1 MIGRTDP
8 WIHALQYYPARVSGM
23 GNNRFFST
31 RVSSFMRARTRVS
44 SRSLSYQASS
54 RSIHGPGR
62 GVSSNSY
69 IRSANRDR
77 RDADCC
83 LAQQMDLLIKN
94 KSWQHHLYLKSI
106 LRFFRVGRTYRIIHV
121 SVNSYIRS
129 AYRAPRD
136 ADVVLFKKW
145 TD

>member
-1 MIGRTDP
+1 MQAKTPAKGRFG
-8 WIHALQYYPARVSGM
+8 LRLGVS
-23 GNNRFFST
+23 
-31 RVSSFMRARTRVS
+31 ARTGPTAHRAGVEYNE
-44 SRSLSYQASS
+44 YQASS
-54 RSIHGPGR
+54 HSILGPGP

-94 KSWQHHLYLKSI
+94 QSWQHHLYLKSI

-136 ADVVLFKKW
+136 ADVVLFNKMDLLIRNK
-145 TD
+145 TSQRHL